1 MDWFA
6 EYMLPE
12 GAHNRDSDFTYIFLN
27 RNSPHIEEDFWSSPK
42 DRTLDKD
49 DSGNSKIDCAE
60 KADPFMY
67 GINLVKTKFDN
78 SVRRG
83 AIVKAICVF
92 SKFPFV
98 EILKKPLELA
108 MEKYFLNPSAEVLH
122 SFYASLNA
130 IDLSNLPRPDYLEQC
145 LMRRGDQS
153 SLQSICMCA
162 SMNVWMSTKYL

>member
-27 RNSPHIEEDFWSSPK
+27 RNSPHIEEEFWSSPK
-42 DRTLDKD
+42 DRTYEHNNDADNMNKKND
-49 DSGNSKIDCAE
+49 PAE
-60 KADPFMY
+60 KADPFLY

-92 SKFPFV
+92 SKYPFV
-98 EILKKPLELA
+98 EILKKPLELV
-108 MEKYFLNPSAEVLH
+108 MEKYFLNPVAEVLQA
-122 SFYASLNA
+122 FYASLNA
-130 IDLSNLPRPDYLEQC
+130 VDLSNLPRPDYLEQC
-145 LMRRGDQS
+145 LMRRGPSTLHYIPIRS
-153 SLQSICMCA
+153 SFTFHS
-162 SMNVWMSTKYL
+162 